1 MMCQGTLYYPTIILF
16 HVRVYCL
23 VLRRGG
29 LHQRV
34 MLVVGADVVLRCQRL
49 EDFLHDQRVDV
60 LGDLVEQQEVS
71 KSLQGGVLLVG
82 QASRDQRLVHLSIG
96 TRMDDV
102 DPHLV
107 RYDGEEAIEE
117 PDCGH
122 RRQKHEPEVEE
133 DVDLLVDD
141 VEGKDAEGV
150 MLLEAA

>member
-1 MMCQGTLYYPTIILF
+1 
-16 HVRVYCL
+16 
-23 VLRRGG
+23 
-29 LHQRV
+29 
-34 MLVVGADVVLRCQRL
+34 MLVVSAYVVLRCQRL

-60 LGDLVEQQEVS
+60 LGDLVQQQEVS
-71 KSLQGGVLLVG
+71 KSLQGGMLLVG
-82 QASRDQRLVHLSIG
+82 QAGRDQSLVHLSIG

-107 RYDGEEAIEE
+107 RYDGEETIEE